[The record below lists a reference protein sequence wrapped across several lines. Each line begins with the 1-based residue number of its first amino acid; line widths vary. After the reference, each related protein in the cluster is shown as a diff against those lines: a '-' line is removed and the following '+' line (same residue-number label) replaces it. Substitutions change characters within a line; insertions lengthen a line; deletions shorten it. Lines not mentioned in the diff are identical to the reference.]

1 MCGVPSHPITLVVSD
16 VASSSSDVAK
26 WSMSLERVLA
36 LGCSPDAAWGIISAF
51 GGLHH
56 WLPNVEVCDI
66 VEGHDGVPGCIR
78 YVAGGGRRP
87 DGSPER
93 WVFEKLLD
101 FSPSHRSLSYIML
114 DSSYGFKGYVA
125 HLSVRHANVDTS
137 TDIEKYSC
145 QQPNVDDPIASCS
158 SVVSWRF
165 EIGPVPH
172 RSEQEVFDF
181 FITIFNR
188 MMVNLESTILTS
200 GEKNRSSLPPPNSP
214 PYNYWGYGSTT
225 SKI

>member
-16 VASSSSDVAK
+16 VASSSSDETK
-26 WSMSLERVLA
+26 WSMSLDRVLA
-36 LGCSPDAAWGIISAF
+36 LGCSPDAAWATISAF
-51 GGLHH
+51 GGLHQ
-56 WLPNVEVCDI
+56 WLPNVEVCEI

-125 HLSVRHANVDTS
+125 HLSVRRANVDTS
-137 TDIEKYSC
+137 TDIQKYSRR
-145 QQPNVDDPIASCS
+145 QPNVDAPIASCS
-158 SVVSWRF
+158 SIVTWRF
-165 EIGPVPH
+165 EIDPVPH
-172 RSEQEVFDF
+172 RSRQEVFDF

-200 GEKNRSSLPPPNSP
+200 GQINHVSPSAPN
-214 PYNYWGYGSTT
+214 
-225 SKI
+225 